1 MNSYDTYTNST
12 DQVNATDAV
21 SYEDAVALSAEEAR
35 LHSAMGSH
43 TTQHTIDNT
52 PTALDAP
59 IFSSYGGAG
68 DSIGFNQV
76 TANSTVKVAGIET
89 SVQAAIAAGLLN
101 HDGTAV
107 TGAHESTVTETEA
120 DPSPVETEQMS
131 YDAEAITTL
140 EVIDTYA
147 PHAVDE
153 IIAALTS
160 SDDAL
165 DGSGIDTLETV
176 LGAEATDR
184 VNDVVAQ
191 AEAMFDATFGSEAEN
206 LRAVC
211 TEFAH
216 TPAVQDAMK
225 RAARGDMEG
234 FRAVQRT
241 VNG

>member
-1 MNSYDTYTNST
+1 MNSFDTFTNST
-12 DQVNATDAV
+12 DQVNATDAMTH
-21 SYEDAVALSAEEAR
+21 EEAVAASYQEAQQNMALTSQTR
-35 LHSAMGSH
+35 
-43 TTQHTIDNT
+43 TYENDNT

-59 IFSSYGGAG
+59 VFSSYGGAN

-76 TANSTVKVAGIET
+76 TAKSTVKVAGIET

-191 AEAMFDATFGSEAEN
+191 AEAMFDTTFGSEAEN